1 MALSNLLTKKGRVFY
16 GWFTLVGAI
25 LVTVIAGGAFVGSF
39 GVFLPVISNEFS
51 WSRGAVSLTLSLGV
65 IAFGLPGPL
74 FGYFI
79 NRFGPR
85 ASIITGNLLAAGA
98 TAAVFLANQTWH
110 YYLLYIIIGLGNGV
124 GGYIAG
130 TTLVNNWFVKKRAL
144 VMGIF
149 TSSAGLSGFIFPPIV
164 TALIAGVGFLK
175 SWLVLALLVLFG
187 ASILGGFVFI
197 RNRPEDIGQL
207 PDGDFTTA
215 NLTAQKAAPVHGGA
229 PPARRMAQVFKTKA
243 TWLIAAFVF
252 ADALAMGAVI
262 GHQIAYF
269 QDIGF
274 SPMTAASTASFQ
286 SIFNILGSLTFGAL
300 SLRFNMR
307 HLVGMA
313 FFLQVGSLIILLT
326 TKNLAMIYVYAALMG
341 LSLGAIL
348 TAMASF
354 TGAYYPREQYAQV
367 IGLFLPFYVIG
378 QSIAAL
384 GTGAIY
390 DATQQY
396 TLAFSILVVTS
407 LAGLVCALLAGP
419 PEYSL
424 YKDQTAIK
432 Y

>member
-1 MALSNLLTKKGRVFY
+1 MVLSNLLAKKGRVFY
-16 GWFTLVGAI
+16 GWLTLAGAI

-39 GVFLPVISNEFS
+39 GVFLPVISNEFD
-51 WSRGAVSLTLSLGV
+51 WSRGSVSLALSLGM
-65 IAFGLPGPL
+65 IAFGLPGPF
-74 FGYFI
+74 FGHFI

-85 ASIITGNLLAAGA
+85 AGIITGNSLAAVA
-98 TAAVFLANQTWH
+98 TAALFLANQTWH
-110 YYLLYIIIGLGNGV
+110 YYLLYIIIGLGNGI
-124 GGYIAG
+124 GGYIAC
-130 TTLVNNWFVKKRAL
+130 TTLVNNWFVKKRSL

-149 TSSAGLSGFIFPPIV
+149 TSSAGLAGFIFPPIV

-175 SWLVLALLVLFG
+175 SWLALALLVLFG

-197 RNRPEDIGQL
+197 RNRPEDIGQV
-207 PDGDFTTA
+207 PDGDFAASDTT
-215 NLTAQKAAPVHGGA
+215 TPKDAPVHNAA
-229 PPARRMAQVFKTKA
+229 PPARPMAQVFKTKV

-252 ADALAMGAVI
+252 ADALAMGVVV
-262 GHQIAYF
+262 GHQIAYI

-274 SPMTAASTASFQ
+274 SPMISAGTASFQ
-286 SIFNILGSLTFGAL
+286 SIFNILGSLAFGAL

-307 HLVGMA
+307 RLASIA
-313 FFLQVGSLIILLT
+313 FFLQFGSLIILLT

-354 TGAYYPREQYAQV
+354 AGAYYPREQYAQV
-367 IGLFLPFYVIG
+367 IGLFLAFYVIG

-396 TLAFSILVVTS
+396 TLAFSILTVSS
-407 LAGLVCALLAGP
+407 LAGLVCALLARP

-424 YKDQTAIK
+424 YNDRPAI
-432 Y
+432 